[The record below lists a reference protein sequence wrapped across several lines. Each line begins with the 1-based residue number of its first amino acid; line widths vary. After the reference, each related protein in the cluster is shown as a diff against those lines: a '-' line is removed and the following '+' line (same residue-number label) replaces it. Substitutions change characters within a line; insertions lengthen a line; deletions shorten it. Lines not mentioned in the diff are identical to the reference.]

1 MLSIL
6 SQHFAGRGFPREAML
21 VWFPGLAINLG
32 IVFVFLPGSPTYVAA
47 LATSVAYVLILILHM
62 RLFAKESGGYR
73 VLVPRPREAV
83 TLVGDLL
90 RGMRARTAQ

>member
-1 MLSIL
+1 
-6 SQHFAGRGFPREAML
+6 
-21 VWFPGLAINLG
+21 
-32 IVFVFLPGSPTYVAA
+32 
-47 LATSVAYVLILILHM
+47 M